1 VRESPSLETA
11 STTNPNQHL
20 VRQGSSSMP
29 IPTAPSLDVR
39 WCTDP
44 SRAQELAQ
52 FFVANITPDY
62 ISHSELQGDRALDI
76 GKWQPGLADIVAR
89 EIKGRVAE
97 YRDATIANVATSF
110 PVLEARSD
118 GQLVGIALIS
128 FFRDAPV
135 PHSILEDIAVEE
147 ANRERGFG
155 KAIVDWVSREAEVLG
170 CARLFL
176 ESGVSNHRAHEL
188 FERQGFS
195 TCSIVM
201 MKRLNPQS

>member
-1 VRESPSLETA
+1 MPTESALLATA
-11 STTNPNQHL
+11 GTTNPNHHL
-20 VRQGSSSMP
+20 VRRGSRSMP
-29 IPTAPSLDVR
+29 IPTVPLLDIR

-44 SRAQELAQ
+44 GRALELAQ

-89 EIKGRVAE
+89 EIEGRVAE
-97 YRDATIANVATSF
+97 YGAAIETPTTSY
-110 PVLEARSD
+110 PVLEACSD
-118 GQLVGIALIS
+118 GQLVGIALVS

-135 PHSILEDIAVEE
+135 PYSILEDIAVEE
-147 ANRERGFG
+147 SSRERGFG

>member
-1 VRESPSLETA
+1 MRESPSLETA

-135 PHSILEDIAVEE
+135 PYSILEDIAVEE

>member
-1 VRESPSLETA
+1 MLI
-11 STTNPNQHL
+11 H
-20 VRQGSSSMP
+20 
-29 IPTAPSLDVR
+29 TAPSLDIH

-52 FFVANITPDY
+52 FFVGNITPDY

-76 GKWQPGLADIVAR
+76 NTWRPGLADIVAQ
-89 EIKGRVAE
+89 EIEGRIVDYGGGIKTA
-97 YRDATIANVATSF
+97 DSSL

-118 GQLVGIALIS
+118 GQLVGIALVS

-135 PHSILEDIAVEE
+135 PYAVLEDIAVEE
-147 ANRERGFG
+147 VSRERGIG
-155 KAIVDWVSREAEVLG
+155 NAIIDWVVREAESLG

-201 MKRLNPQS
+201 MKRLNPRS

>member
-1 VRESPSLETA
+1 MEEVVGSIPTRS
-11 STTNPNQHL
+11 TNPNQYL
-20 VRQGSSSMP
+20 VRRGSCSMP

-44 SRAQELAQ
+44 GRAQELAQ

-76 GKWQPGLADIVAR
+76 GKWQPGLDDIVAR
-89 EIKGRVAE
+89 EIEGRVAE
-97 YRDATIANVATSF
+97 YGAAIESATTSY

-118 GQLVGIALIS
+118 EQLVGIALVS

-135 PHSILEDIAVEE
+135 PYSILEDIAVEE
-147 ANRERGFG
+147 SSRERGFG

>member
-1 VRESPSLETA
+1 
-11 STTNPNQHL
+11 
-20 VRQGSSSMP
+20 MP

-44 SRAQELAQ
+44 SRAHELAQ

-89 EIKGRVAE
+89 EIEGRIAE
-97 YRDATIANVATSF
+97 HGAAIESLRSSY

-118 GQLVGIALIS
+118 GQLVGIALVS

-135 PHSILEDIAVEE
+135 PYSILEDIAVEE
-147 ANRERGFG
+147 SSRERGFG

>member
-1 VRESPSLETA
+1 
-11 STTNPNQHL
+11 
-20 VRQGSSSMP
+20 MP

-44 SRAQELAQ
+44 GRAHELAQ
-52 FFVANITPDY
+52 FFVDNITPDY

-89 EIKGRVAE
+89 EIEGRVAE
-97 YRDATIANVATSF
+97 YGASIETMTTSY

-118 GQLVGIALIS
+118 GQLVGIALVS

-135 PHSILEDIAVEE
+135 PYSILEDIAVEE
-147 ANRERGFG
+147 SSRERGFG

-170 CARLFL
+170 CVRLFL

>member
-1 VRESPSLETA
+1 
-11 STTNPNQHL
+11 
-20 VRQGSSSMP
+20 MP
-29 IPTAPSLDVR
+29 IDAAPSLDVR

-44 SRAQELAQ
+44 SLAKELAQ

-89 EIKGRVAE
+89 EIEGRVAE
-97 YRDATIANVATSF
+97 YGAAIESLRSSY

-118 GQLVGIALIS
+118 GQLVGIALVS

-135 PHSILEDIAVEE
+135 PYAVLEDIAVDE
-147 ANRERGFG
+147 ASRERGFG
-155 KAIVDWVSREAEVLG
+155 KHIVDWVVREAEVLG

>member
-1 VRESPSLETA
+1 LLETA
-11 STTNPNQHL
+11 RITNPNKHL
-20 VRQGSSSMP
+20 VRRGSRSMP

-135 PHSILEDIAVEE
+135 PYSILEDIAVEE

>member
-1 VRESPSLETA
+1 
-11 STTNPNQHL
+11 
-20 VRQGSSSMP
+20 MP

-44 SRAQELAQ
+44 RRAQELAQ

-135 PHSILEDIAVEE
+135 PYSILEDIAVEE

>member
-1 VRESPSLETA
+1 
-11 STTNPNQHL
+11 
-20 VRQGSSSMP
+20 MP
-29 IPTAPSLDVR
+29 TPTAPSLDVR

-89 EIKGRVAE
+89 EIEGRVAE
-97 YRDATIANVATSF
+97 YGASIETVKTSY

-118 GQLVGIALIS
+118 GHLVGIALVS

-135 PHSILEDIAVEE
+135 PYSILEDIAVEE
-147 ANRERGFG
+147 SSRERGFG
-155 KAIVDWVSREAEVLG
+155 NAIVDWVSREAEVLG
-170 CARLFL
+170 CSRLFL
-176 ESGVSNHRAHEL
+176 ESGMNNHRAHEL

-201 MKRLNPQS
+201 MKRLSPQS

>member
-135 PHSILEDIAVEE
+135 PYSILEDIAVEE